1 MNKDRRKQIKTE
13 ETDASEIVSKVEDL
27 VSNLEEIRDE
37 EQEYLDNMP
46 ENMQDGEKGDI
57 ARAAVESLESVI
69 DALQELVDADI
80 VSALQEAQS

>member
-27 VSNLEEIRDE
+27 LSNLEEIRDD

>member
-13 ETDASEIVSKVEDL
+13 ETDASEIVSKVEDM